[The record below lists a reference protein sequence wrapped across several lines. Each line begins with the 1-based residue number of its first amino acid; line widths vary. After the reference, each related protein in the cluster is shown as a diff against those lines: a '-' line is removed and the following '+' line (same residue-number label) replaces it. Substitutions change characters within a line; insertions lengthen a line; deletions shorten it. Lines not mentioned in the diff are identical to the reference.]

1 MKKRRLKMKSNTKYD
16 VIIIGAG
23 PAGIAAS
30 IYLKRANVNCLLLE
44 SEAPGGLL
52 NKIHKI
58 ENYPGFTDDTGSILA
73 FRMYSQVESLGI
85 DLKIEKVINI
95 KNTNG
100 SYEVFTKNNV
110 FVSKYIII
118 ATGKTPKKL
127 EIKNSEKYEGKGISY
142 CAVCDGALYRNK
154 DIAIVGGG
162 NTAIDTAN
170 YMSNIA
176 NKIYIINRSSN
187 LRADQKGQE
196 EIKKLENVN
205 VLYNTKLKD
214 IIGDDTGVQGVVL
227 EDGTEINLS
236 GIFVCIGQTNNSAFY
251 QNLNLKTDN
260 RGIVVDKDLKTTAN
274 NVYACGDSISKDLYQ
289 VVTAT
294 SEGAMVASNIIKLV
308 RSK

>member
-1 MKKRRLKMKSNTKYD
+1 MKSNTKYD

-23 PAGIAAS
+23 PAGISAS

-95 KNTNG
+95 KSTNG

-118 ATGKTPKKL
+118 ATGRTPKKL
-127 EIKNSEKYEGKGISY
+127 EVKNSEKYEGKGISY

-294 SEGAMVASNIIKLV
+294 SDGAMVASNIIKLV

>member
-1 MKKRRLKMKSNTKYD
+1 MKSNTKYD

-23 PAGIAAS
+23 PAGISAS

-95 KNTNG
+95 KSTND
-100 SYEVFTKNNV
+100 SYEVFTKNNT
-110 FVSKYIII
+110 FISKYIII
-118 ATGKTPKKL
+118 ATGRTPKKL
-127 EIKNSEKYEGKGISY
+127 EVKNSEKYEGKGISY

>member
-1 MKKRRLKMKSNTKYD
+1 MKSNTKYD

-23 PAGIAAS
+23 PAGISAS

-44 SEAPGGLL
+44 SDAPGGLL

-95 KNTNG
+95 KSTNG
-100 SYEVFTKNNV
+100 SYEVFTKNNT

-118 ATGKTPKKL
+118 ATGRTPKKL
-127 EIKNSEKYEGKGISY
+127 EVKNSEKYEGKGISY

-162 NTAIDTAN
+162 NAAIDTAN

>member
-1 MKKRRLKMKSNTKYD
+1 MKSNTKYD

-23 PAGIAAS
+23 PAGISAS

-95 KNTNG
+95 KSGND

-118 ATGKTPKKL
+118 ATGRTPKKL
-127 EIKNSEKYEGKGISY
+127 EVKNSEKYEGKGISY

-162 NTAIDTAN
+162 NAAIDTAN
-170 YMSNIA
+170 YMSSIA
-176 NKIYIINRSSN
+176 NKIYIINRSNN

-227 EDGTEINLS
+227 EDGTKINLS

>member
-1 MKKRRLKMKSNTKYD
+1 MKSNTKYD

-23 PAGIAAS
+23 PAGISAS

-95 KNTNG
+95 KSGND

-118 ATGKTPKKL
+118 ATGRTPKKL
-127 EIKNSEKYEGKGISY
+127 EVKNSEKYEGKGISY

-162 NTAIDTAN
+162 NAAIDTAN
-170 YMSNIA
+170 YMSSIA

-260 RGIVVDKDLKTTAN
+260 KGIVVDKDLKTTAN

>member
-1 MKKRRLKMKSNTKYD
+1 MKSNTKYD

-23 PAGIAAS
+23 PAGISAS

-95 KNTNG
+95 KSGND

>member
-1 MKKRRLKMKSNTKYD
+1 MKSNTKYD

-23 PAGIAAS
+23 PAGISAS

-44 SEAPGGLL
+44 SDAPGGLL

-95 KNTNG
+95 KSGND

-118 ATGKTPKKL
+118 ATGRTPKKL
-127 EIKNSEKYEGKGISY
+127 EVKNSEKYEGKGISY

-260 RGIVVDKDLKTTAN
+260 KGIVVDKDLKTTAN

>member
-1 MKKRRLKMKSNTKYD
+1 MKSNTKYD

-23 PAGIAAS
+23 PAGISAS

-73 FRMYSQVESLGI
+73 FRMYSQVENLGI

-95 KNTNG
+95 KSTND
-100 SYEVFTKNNV
+100 SYEVFTKNNT
-110 FVSKYIII
+110 FISKYIII
-118 ATGKTPKKL
+118 ATGRTPKKL
-127 EIKNSEKYEGKGISY
+127 EVKNSEKYEGKGISY

-294 SEGAMVASNIIKLV
+294 SEGAIVASNIIKLV

>member
-1 MKKRRLKMKSNTKYD
+1 MKSNTKYD

-23 PAGIAAS
+23 PAGISAS

-44 SEAPGGLL
+44 SDAPGGLL

-95 KNTNG
+95 KSTND

-118 ATGKTPKKL
+118 ATGRTPKKL
-127 EIKNSEKYEGKGISY
+127 EVKNSEKYEGKGISY

-260 RGIVVDKDLKTTAN
+260 RGIVVDKDLKTTVN

>member
-1 MKKRRLKMKSNTKYD
+1 MKSNTKYD

-23 PAGIAAS
+23 PAGISAS

-44 SEAPGGLL
+44 SDAPGGLL

-95 KNTNG
+95 KSTNG
-100 SYEVFTKNNV
+100 SYEVFTKNNT
-110 FVSKYIII
+110 FISKYIII

>member
-1 MKKRRLKMKSNTKYD
+1 MKSNTKYD

-73 FRMYSQVESLGI
+73 FRMYSQVENLGI

-95 KNTNG
+95 KSTNG
-100 SYEVFTKNNV
+100 SYEVFTKNNT
-110 FVSKYIII
+110 FISKYIII

-294 SEGAMVASNIIKLV
+294 SEGAIVASNIIKLV

>member
-1 MKKRRLKMKSNTKYD
+1 MKSNTKYD

-23 PAGIAAS
+23 PAGISAS

-95 KNTNG
+95 KSGND

-118 ATGKTPKKL
+118 ATGRTPKKL
-127 EIKNSEKYEGKGISY
+127 EVKNSEKYEGKGISY

-260 RGIVVDKDLKTTAN
+260 KGIVVDKDLKTTAN

>member
-1 MKKRRLKMKSNTKYD
+1 MKSNTKYD

-23 PAGIAAS
+23 PAGISAS

-95 KNTNG
+95 KSTNG

-118 ATGKTPKKL
+118 ATGRTPKKL
-127 EIKNSEKYEGKGISY
+127 EVKNSEKYEGKGISY

-205 VLYNTKLKD
+205 VLYNTNLKD

>member
-1 MKKRRLKMKSNTKYD
+1 MKSNTKYD

-23 PAGIAAS
+23 PAGISAS

-95 KNTNG
+95 KSGND

-118 ATGKTPKKL
+118 ATGRTPKKL
-127 EIKNSEKYEGKGISY
+127 EVKNSEKYEGKGISY

-162 NTAIDTAN
+162 NAAIDTAN

-260 RGIVVDKDLKTTAN
+260 KGIVVDKDLKTTAN

>member
-1 MKKRRLKMKSNTKYD
+1 MKSNTKYD

-44 SEAPGGLL
+44 SDAPGGLL

-95 KNTNG
+95 KSTNG
-100 SYEVFTKNNV
+100 SYEVFTKNNT

-170 YMSNIA
+170 YMSNIV

-260 RGIVVDKDLKTTAN
+260 RGIVVDKDLKTTVN

>member
-1 MKKRRLKMKSNTKYD
+1 MKSNTKYD

-23 PAGIAAS
+23 PAGISAS

-44 SEAPGGLL
+44 SDAPGGLL

-73 FRMYSQVESLGI
+73 FRMYSQVENLRI

-95 KNTNG
+95 KSTND
-100 SYEVFTKNNV
+100 SYEVFTKNNT
-110 FVSKYIII
+110 FISKYIII
-118 ATGKTPKKL
+118 ATGRTPKKL
-127 EIKNSEKYEGKGISY
+127 EVKNSEKYEGKGISY

-294 SEGAMVASNIIKLV
+294 SEGAIVASNIIKLV

>member
-1 MKKRRLKMKSNTKYD
+1 MKSNTKYD

-23 PAGIAAS
+23 PAGISAS

-95 KNTNG
+95 KSTNG

-118 ATGKTPKKL
+118 ATGRTPKKL
-127 EIKNSEKYEGKGISY
+127 EVKNSEKYEGKGISY

-260 RGIVVDKDLKTTAN
+260 RGIAVDKDLKTTAN

>member
-1 MKKRRLKMKSNTKYD
+1 MKSNTKYD

-23 PAGIAAS
+23 PAGISAS

-58 ENYPGFTDDTGSILA
+58 ENYPGFTDDTGSVLA

-95 KNTNG
+95 KGGND

-118 ATGKTPKKL
+118 ATGRTPKKL
-127 EIKNSEKYEGKGISY
+127 EVKNSEKYEGKGISY

-162 NTAIDTAN
+162 NAAIDTAN
-170 YMSNIA
+170 YMSSIA
-176 NKIYIINRSSN
+176 NKIYIINRSNN

-205 VLYNTKLKD
+205 VLYNTNLKD

-260 RGIVVDKDLKTTAN
+260 KGIVVDKDLKTTAN

>member
-1 MKKRRLKMKSNTKYD
+1 MKSNTKYD

-23 PAGIAAS
+23 PAGISAS

-95 KNTNG
+95 KSTNG
-100 SYEVFTKNNV
+100 SYGVFTKNNV

-118 ATGKTPKKL
+118 ATGRTPKKL
-127 EIKNSEKYEGKGISY
+127 DVKNSEKYEGKGISY

>member
-1 MKKRRLKMKSNTKYD
+1 MKSNTKYD

-23 PAGIAAS
+23 PAGISAS

-44 SEAPGGLL
+44 SEAPGGIL

-95 KNTNG
+95 KSTNG

-118 ATGKTPKKL
+118 ATGRTPKKL
-127 EIKNSEKYEGKGISY
+127 EVKNSEKYEGKGISY

-162 NTAIDTAN
+162 NAAIDTAN
-170 YMSNIA
+170 YMSSIA
-176 NKIYIINRSSN
+176 NKIYIINRSNN

-205 VLYNTKLKD
+205 VLYNTNLKD

>member
-1 MKKRRLKMKSNTKYD
+1 MKSNTKYD

-23 PAGIAAS
+23 PAGISAS

-95 KNTNG
+95 KSTNG
-100 SYEVFTKNNV
+100 SYEVFTKNNT

-118 ATGKTPKKL
+118 ATGRTPKKL
-127 EIKNSEKYEGKGISY
+127 EVKNSEKYEGKGISY

-227 EDGTEINLS
+227 EDGTKINLS

>member
-1 MKKRRLKMKSNTKYD
+1 MKSNTKYD

-23 PAGIAAS
+23 PAGISAS

-95 KNTNG
+95 KSTNG

-118 ATGKTPKKL
+118 ATGRTPKKL
-127 EIKNSEKYEGKGISY
+127 EVKNSEKYEGKGISY

-176 NKIYIINRSSN
+176 NKIYIINRSNN

>member
-1 MKKRRLKMKSNTKYD
+1 MKSNTKYD

-23 PAGIAAS
+23 PAGISAS

-44 SEAPGGLL
+44 SDAPGGLL

-95 KNTNG
+95 KSTNG
-100 SYEVFTKNNV
+100 SYEVFTKNNT

>member
-1 MKKRRLKMKSNTKYD
+1 MKSNTKYD

-44 SEAPGGLL
+44 SDAPGGLL

-95 KNTNG
+95 KSTNG

-118 ATGKTPKKL
+118 ATGRTPKKL
-127 EIKNSEKYEGKGISY
+127 EVKNSEKYEGKGISY

-187 LRADQKGQE
+187 LRADQKDQE

>member
-1 MKKRRLKMKSNTKYD
+1 MKSNTKYD

-23 PAGIAAS
+23 PAGISAS

-44 SEAPGGLL
+44 SDAPGGLL

-95 KNTNG
+95 KSTNG
-100 SYEVFTKNNV
+100 SYEVFTKNNT

-118 ATGKTPKKL
+118 ATGRTPKKL
-127 EIKNSEKYEGKGISY
+127 EVKNSEKYEGKGISY

-205 VLYNTKLKD
+205 VLYNTNLKD

-227 EDGTEINLS
+227 GDGTKINLN
-236 GIFVCIGQTNNSAFY
+236 GIFICIGQTNNSAFY

-260 RGIVVDKDLKTTAN
+260 KGIVVDKDLKTTAN

>member
-1 MKKRRLKMKSNTKYD
+1 MKSNTKYD

-23 PAGIAAS
+23 PAGISAS

-73 FRMYSQVESLGI
+73 FRMYSQVENLRI

-95 KNTNG
+95 KSTND
-100 SYEVFTKNNV
+100 SYEVFTKNNT
-110 FVSKYIII
+110 FISKYIII
-118 ATGKTPKKL
+118 ATGRTPKKL
-127 EIKNSEKYEGKGISY
+127 EVKNSEKYEGKGISY

-294 SEGAMVASNIIKLV
+294 SEGAIVASNIIKLV

>member
-1 MKKRRLKMKSNTKYD
+1 MKSNTKYD

-23 PAGIAAS
+23 PAGISAS

-44 SEAPGGLL
+44 SDAPGGLL

-73 FRMYSQVESLGI
+73 FRMYSQVENLGI

-95 KNTNG
+95 KSTND
-100 SYEVFTKNNV
+100 SYEVFTKNNT
-110 FVSKYIII
+110 FISKYIII
-118 ATGKTPKKL
+118 ATGRTPKKL
-127 EIKNSEKYEGKGISY
+127 EVKNSEKYEGKGISY

-162 NTAIDTAN
+162 NAAIDTAN
-170 YMSNIA
+170 YMSSIA
-176 NKIYIINRSSN
+176 NKIYIINRSNN

-205 VLYNTKLKD
+205 VLYNTNLKD

-260 RGIVVDKDLKTTAN
+260 RGIVVDKDLKTTVN

>member
-1 MKKRRLKMKSNTKYD
+1 MKSNTKYD

-44 SEAPGGLL
+44 SDAPGGLL

-95 KNTNG
+95 KSTNG

-118 ATGKTPKKL
+118 ATGRTPKKL
-127 EIKNSEKYEGKGISY
+127 EVKNSEKYEGKGISY

>member
-1 MKKRRLKMKSNTKYD
+1 MKSNTKYD

-30 IYLKRANVNCLLLE
+30 IYLKRANVYCLFLDLV
-44 SEAPGGLL
+44 APGGLL

-85 DLKIEKVINI
+85 DLKSEKVINI
-95 KNTNG
+95 KSTNG

-118 ATGKTPKKL
+118 ATGRTPKKL
-127 EIKNSEKYEGKGISY
+127 EVKNSEKYEGKGVSY

>member
-1 MKKRRLKMKSNTKYD
+1 MKSNTKYD

-23 PAGIAAS
+23 PAGISAS

-95 KNTNG
+95 KSTNG
-100 SYEVFTKNNV
+100 SYEVFTKNNT

-118 ATGKTPKKL
+118 ATGRTPKKL
-127 EIKNSEKYEGKGISY
+127 EVKNSEKYEGKGISY

-227 EDGTEINLS
+227 EDGTKINLN
-236 GIFVCIGQTNNSAFY
+236 GIFICIGQTNNSAFY

-260 RGIVVDKDLKTTAN
+260 KGIVVDKDLKTTAN

>member
-1 MKKRRLKMKSNTKYD
+1 MKSNTKYD

-23 PAGIAAS
+23 PAGISAS

-95 KNTNG
+95 KSGND

-162 NTAIDTAN
+162 NAAIDTAN
-170 YMSNIA
+170 YMSSIA

-260 RGIVVDKDLKTTAN
+260 KGIVVDKDLKTTAN

>member
-1 MKKRRLKMKSNTKYD
+1 MKSNTKYD

-23 PAGIAAS
+23 PAGISAS

-44 SEAPGGLL
+44 SDAPGGLL

-95 KNTNG
+95 KSTNG
-100 SYEVFTKNNV
+100 SYEVFTKNNT
-110 FVSKYIII
+110 FISKYIII
-118 ATGKTPKKL
+118 ATGRTPKKL
-127 EIKNSEKYEGKGISY
+127 EVKNSEKYEGKGISY

>member
-1 MKKRRLKMKSNTKYD
+1 MKSNTKYD

-95 KNTNG
+95 KSTNG

-118 ATGKTPKKL
+118 ATGRTPKKL
-127 EIKNSEKYEGKGISY
+127 EVKNSEKYEGKGISY

-176 NKIYIINRSSN
+176 NKK
-187 LRADQKGQE
+187 KGQE

>member
-1 MKKRRLKMKSNTKYD
+1 MKSNTKYD

-23 PAGIAAS
+23 PAGISAS

-44 SEAPGGLL
+44 SDAPGGLL

-95 KNTNG
+95 KSTNG
-100 SYEVFTKNNV
+100 SYEVFTKNNT

-118 ATGKTPKKL
+118 ATGRTPKKL
-127 EIKNSEKYEGKGISY
+127 EVKNSEKYEGKGISY
-142 CAVCDGALYRNK
+142 CAVCDGALYKNK

-214 IIGDDTGVQGVVL
+214 IIGEDTGVQGVVL

>member
-1 MKKRRLKMKSNTKYD
+1 MKSNTKYD

-23 PAGIAAS
+23 PAGISAS

-44 SEAPGGLL
+44 SDAPGGLL

-95 KNTNG
+95 KSTNG

-118 ATGKTPKKL
+118 ATGRTPKKL
-127 EIKNSEKYEGKGISY
+127 EVKNSEKYEGKGISY

>member
-1 MKKRRLKMKSNTKYD
+1 MKSNTKYD

-23 PAGIAAS
+23 PAGISAS

-95 KNTNG
+95 KSTNG
-100 SYEVFTKNNV
+100 SYEVFTKNNT

-118 ATGKTPKKL
+118 ATGRTPKKL
-127 EIKNSEKYEGKGISY
+127 EVKNSEKYEGKGISY

-260 RGIVVDKDLKTTAN
+260 RGIVVDKDLKTTVN

>member
-1 MKKRRLKMKSNTKYD
+1 MKSNTKYD

-44 SEAPGGLL
+44 SDAPGGLL

-95 KNTNG
+95 KSTNG

-118 ATGKTPKKL
+118 ATGRTPKKL
-127 EIKNSEKYEGKGISY
+127 EVKNSEKYEGKGISY

-260 RGIVVDKDLKTTAN
+260 RGIVVDKDLKTTVN

>member
-1 MKKRRLKMKSNTKYD
+1 MKSNTKYD

-23 PAGIAAS
+23 PAGISAS

-95 KNTNG
+95 KSTNG

>member
-1 MKKRRLKMKSNTKYD
+1 MKSNTKYD

-23 PAGIAAS
+23 PAGISAS

-44 SEAPGGLL
+44 SEAPGGFL

-95 KNTNG
+95 KSTNG

-118 ATGKTPKKL
+118 ATGRTPKKL
-127 EIKNSEKYEGKGISY
+127 EVKNSEKYEGKGISY

>member
-1 MKKRRLKMKSNTKYD
+1 MKSNTKYD

-23 PAGIAAS
+23 PAGISAS

-95 KNTNG
+95 KSGND

-118 ATGKTPKKL
+118 ATGRTPKKL
-127 EIKNSEKYEGKGISY
+127 EVKNSEKYEGKGISY

-162 NTAIDTAN
+162 NAAIDTAN
-170 YMSNIA
+170 YMSSIA
-176 NKIYIINRSSN
+176 NKIYIINRSNN

-227 EDGTEINLS
+227 EDGTKINLN
-236 GIFVCIGQTNNSAFY
+236 GIFICIGQTNNSAFY

-260 RGIVVDKDLKTTAN
+260 KGIVVDKDLKTTAN